1 MVAPVGYSDI
11 SLSFSPEAFYTG
23 IPGAD
28 VSRGMLYGQ
37 GKAEKLHMD
46 TRLQMELTEKERQ
59 FNETLAEKIREYDE
73 SLGENIRQYDESLGF
88 GREQF
93 EFFQEQYEDQYGL
106 QQDYL
111 NLSRDRLNQNQGGSG
126 FDMNAFLD
134 RMDFGSGPSQEPYQ
148 QGSGTSVYHQIGGQW
163 RSGHAPGQQ
172 EPDNQFDFNESDLD
186 WLNDQEYGYNQF

>member
-59 FNETLAEKIREYDE
+59 FNESLAEKIRE
-73 SLGENIRQYDESLGF
+73 YDESLGF

-111 NLSRDRLNQNQGGSG
+111 QLNRDRQNQQNQGG

-134 RMDFGSGPSQEPYQ
+134 RMDFGSGPTQTPFPNRGHGGGTQTTRFDTEGNPQYGPQYEPQSFEDMFGQE
-148 QGSGTSVYHQIGGQW
+148 G
-163 RSGHAPGQQ
+163 A
-172 EPDNQFDFNESDLD
+172 D
-186 WLNDQEYGYNQF
+186 WLGNQEYGYNQF

>member
-59 FNETLAEKIREYDE
+59 FNESLAEKIRE
-73 SLGENIRQYDESLGF
+73 YDESLGF

-111 NLSRDRLNQNQGGSG
+111 QLNRDRQNQQNQGG

-134 RMDFGSGPSQEPYQ
+134 RMDFGSPQYGPQYEPQSFEDMFGQE
-148 QGSGTSVYHQIGGQW
+148 G
-163 RSGHAPGQQ
+163 A
-172 EPDNQFDFNESDLD
+172 D
-186 WLNDQEYGYNQF
+186 WLGNQEYGYNQF